1 MKQEEVVK
9 WAIVVA
15 ILFAIY
21 KLMQKVGLIKTQ
33 SEEIASGL
41 DLQDYTS
48 KDYWKQK
55 SGAKLFTI
63 ATTNAMIQKLLDAH
77 HWYND
82 NEEQMTSVLKSIKYK
97 TQFSWLVDNFQKQTG
112 EDLIAWLRNYFSEK
126 ELEVGFNWIA
136 NRPTGF

>member
-55 SGAKLFTI
+55 GGAKLFTI